1 MPFAATAYNPFLIL
15 LSLVIALV
23 ASYTTLD
30 LAPYIQTRSKH
41 WFAWLLCGA
50 VVLGTGIWSM
60 HFLGMLALQWIIPVQ
75 YNLKLTLL
83 ALVIGIGGAALTLGV
98 LSLMPVYRFAWLGS
112 GVCLGGTIAALHYGG
127 MLAIEMRGE
136 VYYTPVLVGIS
147 LGLAFITA
155 FAAFGLSVW
164 FEEEQHRPTLK
175 VASATL
181 IALGITGM
189 HYTGI
194 AATQFSPVLVEQPI
208 STSNVSLAIAVGL
221 GTLLMFSLALLAS
234 LYEQKLFRQSLREQ
248 TLQKSE
254 ERFRL
259 LIQEMQVGVL
269 LTNAQAEIIIANTAA
284 LELLHCCEDH
294 ELQPLETFG
303 NQCSFI
309 DEQGQPIPL
318 DRLPVQRSIQQHQ
331 PIFNEVLGIRLP
343 KGEQRWLLV
352 NVQPQFFRSEGSDP
366 EADSIEQ
373 VVCTLSDITS
383 RKRAELTLRQ
393 TADRERTVGA
403 IIRQMRQTLDL
414 EKIFGTTTHSLRQV
428 LACDRV
434 LIYRF
439 NADWSGSLI
448 AESVAQQWEHPTF
461 VKTGVRGDNRRVAL
475 RRLSHVPRRPSTTGS
490 LHHRDC

>member
-373 VVCTLSDITS
+373 VECTLSDITS

-403 IIRQMRQTLDL
+403 I
-414 EKIFGTTTHSLRQV
+414 
-428 LACDRV
+428 
-434 LIYRF
+434 
-439 NADWSGSLI
+439 
-448 AESVAQQWEHPTF
+448 
-461 VKTGVRGDNRRVAL
+461 
-475 RRLSHVPRRPSTTGS
+475 
-490 LHHRDC
+490 